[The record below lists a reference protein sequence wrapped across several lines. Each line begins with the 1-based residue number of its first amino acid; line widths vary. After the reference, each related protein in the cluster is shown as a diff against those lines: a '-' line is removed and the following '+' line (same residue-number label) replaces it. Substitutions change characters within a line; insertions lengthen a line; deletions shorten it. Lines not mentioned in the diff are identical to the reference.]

1 MMLCSC
7 CGGRDGKDWK
17 DWVIVLVWLFIVL
30 FVFMLFVSEGYP
42 AEVCFS
48 ESEAKKL
55 VVELEQKR
63 ILEQEVKEYEA
74 LVENLKKQNELLRQE
89 VQLLKEQVQLLNEQ
103 REIYKVLADE
113 KDKEIRRQRVVGF
126 FERVKSFLMGAGVGA
141 VITVLILH

>member
-1 MMLCSC
+1 MMVCFG
-7 CGGRDGKDWK
+7 GGRSSKDWI
-17 DWVIVLVWLFIVL
+17 IVLVWLLVVL
-30 FVFMLFVSEGYP
+30 FAFVFFVSVGYS

-48 ESEAKKL
+48 ESDARRL

-74 LVENLKKQNELLRQE
+74 LIENLKKQNELLRQE

-103 REIYKVLADE
+103 KEIYKVLADE
-113 KDKEIRRQRVVGF
+113 KDREIRRQRAVGF
-126 FERVKSFLMGAGVGA
+126 FERVKSFLMGAGMGA